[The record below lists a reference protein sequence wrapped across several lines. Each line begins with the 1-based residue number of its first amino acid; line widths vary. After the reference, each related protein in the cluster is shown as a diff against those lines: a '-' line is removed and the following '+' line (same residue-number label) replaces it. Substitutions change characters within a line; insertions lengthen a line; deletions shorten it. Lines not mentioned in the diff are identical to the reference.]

1 VFTVDEHGNTSHV
14 REEIQSLDDA
24 GHGRDHWVQR
34 GSESSGRQG
43 LGAIG
48 EKASDITV
56 REGRFED
63 TRDAS
68 GRRNAALRETAAGKE
83 RFPVNEDNLRNAS
96 NNGFDGVFLR
106 ENRDGTFSVVLVEA
120 KHQKSGLSFDSF
132 SAITGDRLDNNVQEL
147 ITKLTADPSPIT
159 ELSAA
164 QRDLMVS
171 ILNGKTGS
179 VEVQVHTTPETSL
192 GGRTRAGDAS
202 ILKRLEVEA
211 KERLKQVGRVR
222 VVHVPMT
229 KEVTARAI
237 QDVAARDAIGKTSGR
252 VAVLAGKGAT
262 EGSTAYEQAKSMLL
276 AEGVFTDGLVT
287 RVGDGVFR
295 DASGTQFEV
304 LVPAAGRRTPRP
316 TTVVSDIVSRVG
328 SAAPL
333 GAVSPRKVIL
343 DLGNLTEPQRKKVLE
358 LLSKVKP
365 KELLDNV
372 IIHDR
377 ENGAMN
383 LFDPRDP

>member
-1 VFTVDEHGNTSHV
+1 
-14 REEIQSLDDA
+14 
-24 GHGRDHWVQR
+24 
-34 GSESSGRQG
+34 
-43 LGAIG
+43 
-48 EKASDITV
+48 
-56 REGRFED
+56 
-63 TRDAS
+63 
-68 GRRNAALRETAAGKE
+68 
-83 RFPVNEDNLRNAS
+83 
-96 NNGFDGVFLR
+96 
-106 ENRDGTFSVVLVEA
+106 
-120 KHQKSGLSFDSF
+120 
-132 SAITGDRLDNNVQEL
+132 
-147 ITKLTADPSPIT
+147 
-159 ELSAA
+159 
-164 QRDLMVS
+164 
-171 ILNGKTGS
+171 
-179 VEVQVHTTPETSL
+179 
-192 GGRTRAGDAS
+192 
-202 ILKRLEVEA
+202 
-211 KERLKQVGRVR
+211 
-222 VVHVPMT
+222 
-229 KEVTARAI
+229 
-237 QDVAARDAIGKTSGR
+237 
-252 VAVLAGKGAT
+252 
-262 EGSTAYEQAKSMLL
+262 MLL